1 MTPALAALASASA
14 DWSQEPS
21 MISVAPSTTSVRISA
36 TQRAPRSC
44 QIDFAIRFPVPLT
57 CRTRLLSTRRVVM
70 LRTCLRWRLLRS
82 REGTLRRTGLLQG
95 IPSSPLPFPFSSFG
109 SMVRLVISVP
119 GAQSS
124 LDYGGRFF
132 HLWLDLAPNVPLMPD
147 EQCDGRK
154 VRGRDRKSTRLN
166 SSHVRISYAVF
177 CLKKKKK
184 IKKTYLLNK
193 KKKLSKQRHKRK
205 HQI

>member
-154 VRGRDRKSTRLN
+154 VRGRAQQLVEPVIGHHPKQDGGDDGCGEGLEHSACASIVPVGGR
-166 SSHVRISYAVF
+166 VRAG
-177 CLKKKKK
+177 
-184 IKKTYLLNK
+184 
-193 KKKLSKQRHKRK
+193 
-205 HQI
+205 